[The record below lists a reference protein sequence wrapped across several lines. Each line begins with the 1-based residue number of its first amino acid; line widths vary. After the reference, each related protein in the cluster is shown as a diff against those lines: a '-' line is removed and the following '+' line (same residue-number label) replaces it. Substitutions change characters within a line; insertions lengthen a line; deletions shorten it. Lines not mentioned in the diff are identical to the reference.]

1 MKDRQF
7 FVLPEKDI
15 SKRKDLINL
24 LLLSVVDS
32 DLG

>member
-7 FVLPEKDI
+7 LVLPEKDI

-24 LLLSVVDS
+24 LLLSE
-32 DLG
+32 LIQI